1 MLERERRMSTPP
13 VTGPSIPG
21 EPKKRAGP
29 DFRVYLDLKIGI
41 HRELLSHLNL
51 EKVATQPDDH
61 VRRQVYASI
70 PGVAANLKTPPSAPE
85 LTPTEKAR
93 LLSEVLGE
101 VFRLGPLEPLLQDPT
116 ISDILVNGAQE
127 VYIERA
133 GVLEESRTI
142 FKDNTHLMH
151 IIDKIVS
158 AVGRRLDESSP
169 MVDARLADGSRVH
182 AVIPPAAVDGPH
194 LSIRRFGH
202 IPITDRDLLAR
213 R

>member
-13 VTGPSIPG
+13 AGPLISVQ
-21 EPKKRAGP
+21 PKKRAGL

-41 HRELLSHLNL
+41 HRELLNHLNL

-70 PGVAANLKTPPSAPE
+70 QGVAANLKTPPSAPE
-85 LTPTEKAR
+85 LTPTEKER
-93 LLSEVLGE
+93 LLFEVLEE

-142 FKDNTHLMH
+142 F
-151 IIDKIVS
+151 
-158 AVGRRLDESSP
+158 
-169 MVDARLADGSRVH
+169 
-182 AVIPPAAVDGPH
+182 
-194 LSIRRFGH
+194 
-202 IPITDRDLLAR
+202 
-213 R
+213 